1 MLLNRLTLFSV
12 IRIFNSLLLLGMMT
26 ACASSSVRPVP
37 FSSQYAEGDTFMGIR
52 LHGTIELPAIKVNGI
67 KLAELSG
74 LAWDEDEGILYA
86 VSDQGNLFHLQ
97 PVITHHTLTS
107 AVLLSA
113 YPLSDETGK
122 RLRPRYRDAEGLAII
137 HGNNSIKGDSQL
149 LISFEGIP
157 SIARFTPTGKLLE
170 RYTLPKPLQNV
181 KNYVNSNKALESVT
195 IHPQFGILTAPE
207 LPLKGNEGKIVIY
220 SLAGLQWSFPP
231 HPAPNSAVVALEALD
246 DGSVL
251 VLERAWVSIWRP
263 LIISLQ
269 RIWLSPCN
277 QCAGHVNTDVKVKT
291 VVEFDSSKGWYLD
304 NFEGLTRHQG
314 SYFFMV
320 SDDNESSWQRTL
332 LSYFEIIDN

>member
-1 MLLNRLTLFSV
+1 MFLNQLTVFSFV
-12 IRIFNSLLLLGMMT
+12 TILLLSMMT
-26 ACASSSVRPVP
+26 ACASSSVQPVI
-37 FSSQYAEGDTFMGIR
+37 FSSQYQVGDTFMEIR
-52 LHGTIELPAIKVNGI
+52 LHGTIELPPIKVNGI

-74 LAWDEDEGILYA
+74 LSWDEDDGILYA

-97 PVITHHTLTS
+97 AVITNHTLTS
-107 AVLLSA
+107 AVLLAA
-113 YPLSDETGK
+113 YPLRDETGK
-122 RLRPRYRDAEGLAII
+122 QLRPRYRDAEGLAII
-137 HGNNSIKGDSQL
+137 HGNNGIKGDSQL

-157 SIARFTPTGKLLE
+157 SIALFTPTGKLLK

-207 LPLKGNEGKIVIY
+207 WPLKENKGKIVIY
-220 SLAGLQWSFPP
+220 SLAGPQWSFPP
-231 HPAPNSAVVALEALD
+231 QPAPNSAVVALEALD

-251 VLERAWVSIWRP
+251 VLERAWVSIWQP
-263 LIISLQ
+263 LIISL
-269 RIWLSPCN
+269 RRVWLSPCEK
-277 QCAGHVNTDVKVKT
+277 CAGHINTNVKVKQ
-291 VVEFDSSKGWYLD
+291 VVEFDSSQGWNLD